1 MIRGLL
7 TKIRE
12 ETLKFL
18 GSNENEN
25 TKELRGIAISK
36 RKLKAIVLKL
46 KTKLKNNRWKNN
58 NDGAEID
65 EMETKQILQRAKDT
79 KSSLF
84 KNIKQSN

>member
-18 GSNENEN
+18 GSNENKN

-36 RKLKAIVLKL
+36 RKLKAIVLNL

-65 EMETKQILQRAKDT
+65 EMEIKQILQRAKDT

>member
-1 MIRGLL
+1 MFLNDQRA
-7 TKIRE
+7 TDKIRE

-25 TKELRGIAISK
+25 TEELRGIAISK

-46 KTKLKNNRWKNN
+46 KPNSKII
-58 NDGAEID
+58 DGKTI
-65 EMETKQILQRAKDT
+65 MNLQRTKDT

-84 KNIKQSN
+84 KNIKQTIKLTTDGE

>member
-1 MIRGLL
+1 MFLNDQRA
-7 TKIRE
+7 TDKIRE

-46 KTKLKNNRWKNN
+46 KPNSKII
-58 NDGAEID
+58 DGKTI
-65 EMETKQILQRAKDT
+65 MNLQRTKDT

-84 KNIKQSN
+84 KNIKQTIKLTTDGE